1 MYAKDLIAILQSY
14 PGEATVEIRITESD
28 LENNQ
33 KSGYAI
39 DTDLE
44 GTIYAFALASEH
56 CHAGQTVEFLV
67 TNPVGFP
74 QDHEEWDT
82 VLDRIREMDGGLL
95 YLDH

>member
-1 MYAKDLIAILQSY
+1 MYAKDLIAILKNY

-44 GTIYAFALASEH
+44 GTIYAFAIASEH
-56 CHAGQTVEFLV
+56 CHPAQTVEFLV
-67 TNPVGFP
+67 TNPADVP
-74 QDHEEWDT
+74 QDHEGWNT
-82 VLDRIREMDGGLL
+82 VLDRVREMNGGVL
-95 YLDH
+95 YPTR